1 MIKKIFLLFIVY
13 TATYSQSVEDVFP
26 KLNKRGMTSDI
37 LYNPAG
43 ISNISLLEN
52 KKQHMFDYYQT
63 YKSISFSDYKNRLNN
78 LELIKKLEK
87 NETLSNN
94 VLFGIIFTEFD
105 MFEDNIDYEDVFRV
119 TKRKKYKRKSNKKIV
134 FKTKRL
140 LVAAGLKQIQR
151 GKKVTFEI
159 KEEAFVN
166 TTKLRFLKTEID
178 FDDGLG
184 FRELKVGETVSIN
197 YDKPGDKQ
205 INTRILLSDN
215 SSIESFSTLKVIL
228 SNEEFST
235 MNNQEVI
242 GFNSSEDNPPY
253 IQPYNEYPF
262 RGFGEMSIF
271 HSSDGVL
278 DKPIFLVD
286 GFDPLDSRN
295 IAAIYSQLD
304 YSGGNLGD
312 TVRAQGYDIVVLNFP
327 TYFRQEDQV
336 WIYGGADYIERNAML
351 LVELIKFINNSK
363 VGNEK
368 NVVIGPSM
376 GGLISRYALNYMESQ
391 NIDHDTRLYISFD
404 APHTGANVPIG
415 FQHMFNF
422 LAYGLDTWVG
432 DFSVEALRPL
442 VDGMLKSPAARQMLW
457 DHFEPHL
464 QSGSADFDNGNAL
477 PKPHP
482 FYDIFYNAIDNVGL
496 DEYPVNTRNVAI
508 INGSGNLSKFNFK
521 NGNPVNPGDQV
532 LAAFLP
538 EVASYT
544 DAYLD
549 SWYTPDVNVTSTV
562 SKVYIDAPG
571 FCFCDITS
579 EALSKSHGH
588 TAGPD
593 TASGGLFNIVELAS
607 TYAVSDPLVSTFI
620 NELQTNYFT
629 FIPSISGMDYFTNNW
644 NDFMGNPDRTPF
656 DAWSMPNENQ
666 EHVKLTPQN
675 VEFALNEIYNGET
688 AVNNQETPALVF
700 VNNDLDDVTSG
711 VAPGG
716 KIYANGARGASRDIN
731 GNSNA
736 AFGNIGD
743 WSVDLTVS
751 EKSPSQA
758 ASDFGIFKD
767 NQHPIYQGSDVLTQN
782 HDGMGALGWGSFTA
796 NSYNRAAGT
805 GSVAMGF
812 NSIAGTSSG
821 NGPFIL
827 DATNNVGQTVFGYA
841 SRALGNVSF
850 AAGFRNTAQGNNSVA
865 MGNFNYATG
874 DSSLA
879 IGNTNYAEGGNSI
892 AIGFKSHAAGDAS
905 VSLGQENVSWGTTNF
920 TAGYQNAAGD
930 TTQGVGTGG
939 SAVAMGFKNI
949 ASGESSAAF
958 NKLTKAINQASVSMG
973 IGTTANNFGM
983 LAIGVNN
990 DASIGTTDSN
1000 YYNQDGQQLGEIG
1013 VAFVIGN
1020 GDINTQTNT
1029 AGTNPSNAFVV
1040 KYDGSAN
1047 LAGDFTINS
1056 DARLK
1061 SNIISLGG
1069 TLAKLMKIDGK
1080 SYTMKSNE
1088 KVNKIGLL
1096 AQEIEEVF
1104 PELVKEGEDKD
1115 GTLSV
1120 NYQGLIP
1127 VLINAIKEQQ
1137 EELKVIRKSVNEDR

>member
-197 YDKPGDKQ
+197 YDTPGDKQ

-1104 PELVKEGEDKD
+1104 PELVKEEEDKD